1 MERINNLMNIL
12 KNVLREF
19 FTAGVKVGPLDIL
32 INLLLAALMS
42 YLIYYVYVRFGNA
55 LSNRKHFG
63 KTYLLITVCTCLI
76 IALIRSSIALSL
88 GLVGALSIVRF
99 RTAIKEPEELTYLFL
114 CIAVGLGFGANERLI
129 TISATLVVL
138 VILIIRGLLSRKKIE
153 EVFNLSIQSKK
164 LSLDEIVDQVKPY
177 CTRLD
182 LRKFDKKNGI
192 LTVMLFVEFK
202 EYEKFTTYVN
212 QLEEKDESI
221 EVHFLST
228 RSMV

>member
-1 MERINNLMNIL
+1 MERINNIL
-12 KNVLREF
+12 DIFKNVLREF
-19 FTAGVKVGPLDIL
+19 FTSGVKVGPMDIL
-32 INLLLAALMS
+32 VNLLLAALMS
-42 YLIYYVYVRFGNA
+42 YLIYYVYIRFGNA

-138 VILIIRGLLSRKKIE
+138 VILVVRGLLSRKKVE
-153 EVFNLSIQSKK
+153 EVFNLSIQTKA
-164 LSLDEIVDQVKPY
+164 LSLDSIVDQIKPH

-182 LRKFDKKNGI
+182 LRKFDKKKGV

-202 EYEKFTTYVN
+202 EYAKFSSCVSE
-212 QLEEKDESI
+212 LEELDDSI